1 MKIRHTPLYSL
12 LIVLSLVGISLISCK
27 KDKDPSDDNEDG
39 SGDANFA
46 IDIGDSQI
54 PYVIIETSEA
64 IANEPKVSAELAL
77 YANKE
82 LVQSQHI
89 GIEYRGSTSFR
100 ISDKKSYGI
109 ETWDENGEDLDVS
122 FFGWPEE
129 EDWILTGQV
138 VNLEENYQFD
148 PTLMYHFL
156 AYEISREMG
165 RYASRCKFVEVEI
178 NGEYMG
184 IYVFM
189 EKLKRD
195 GGRID
200 LAKLNPEEV
209 SGEDLT
215 GGYILKIDKTT
226 GGDDNIGQPLEYFLT
241 NWEDDARYTVQNS
254 FRSNYD
260 IFGNVI
266 DFEPYGEPYHANMYL
281 ETYFLYE
288 YPDADEIVPEQ
299 KAYIQTY
306 VNDFEQALLSDD
318 FSTEVRTYTNYMDAA
333 TFVDYF
339 LINELCRNVD
349 AYRLSTFLTKDKNG
363 LLSMGPVWDM
373 NIGFYT
379 GDRIPLD
386 DWVIN
391 YNNYVSGD
399 AWMMP
404 FWWPR
409 LLEDPQ
415 FRAQVKARW
424 QNLRGNVLSTNNL
437 HLLVDQTSD
446 YLIDNGAIKRNETV
460 WSIGLDYNQ
469 SIQDLKNYLSERTS
483 WMDGEISGF

>member
-1 MKIRHTPLYSL
+1 MKIRHTPFCSL
-12 LIVLSLVGISLISCK
+12 LIVLSLVGISLISCN
-27 KDKDPSDDNEDG
+27 KDKDPSDDNED

-54 PYVIIETSEA
+54 PYIIIETSEA
-64 IANEPKVSAELAL
+64 ITNEPKVSAELAL
-77 YANKE
+77 YANQQ
-82 LVQSQHI
+82 LIQSQHI

-100 ISDKKSYGI
+100 LSDKKSYGI

-165 RYASRCKFVEVEI
+165 RYASRCKFVEVEL

-226 GGDDNIGQPLEYFLT
+226 GGDDNIGQPLEYFLN
-241 NWEDDARYTVQNS
+241 NWEDDARYTARNS

-260 IFGNVI
+260 IFGSVI

-288 YPDADEIVPEQ
+288 YPDVDEIAPEQ
-299 KAYIQTY
+299 KTYIQTY

-318 FSTEVRTYTNYMDAA
+318 FSTDVRTYTNYMDPA

-363 LLSMGPVWDM
+363 LLNMGPVWDM

-409 LLEDPQ
+409 LMEDPQ

-424 QNLRGNVLSTNNL
+424 QSLRGNVLSTNNL

-460 WSIGLDYNQ
+460 WSIGMDYNQ